1 MKSLLFI
8 KIYLVLEAVMLLS
21 ENDELLV
28 SERKAYLR
36 RASPV
41 SSSLES
47 EYLML
52 HLWKNVNCHIG
63 GKKRNWE
70 VLLVL
75 LLVKLSTTSEMSGDS
90 GRKK

>member
-1 MKSLLFI
+1 MKYLLFI

-47 EYLML
+47 
-52 HLWKNVNCHIG
+52 
-63 GKKRNWE
+63 
-70 VLLVL
+70 
-75 LLVKLSTTSEMSGDS
+75 
-90 GRKK
+90 